1 MQRSAG
7 LKTFAEQDTV
17 RLSIKSL
24 RSRGVEMRIMIV
36 LLAFWL
42 LQPLPAS
49 AQTEQSQIEPAKR
62 FNVFVKQQAAIMRAN
77 DNAPGTIEDWQKTRT
92 DLRDLLLKAW
102 GGFPAEKCALEARNL
117 GEIQRDGYRVE
128 KIVFQTMPSVWM
140 TANAYV
146 PEGKPGQT
154 FPAVLCVH
162 GHWAGAKQDPVVQ
175 SRCIGLA
182 KLGFFVLCVDAFGA
196 GERAIGEALGEYHG
210 EMTGASLLLLG
221 RPLSGIQVYENMRAV
236 DYLQSRPEVDPN
248 RLGVTG
254 ASGGGNQSMYAGA
267 YDERFR
273 CVVPTCSVGNYQ
285 AYLSAACCM
294 CEVVPG
300 ILQRHEEGHV
310 LGLAANRGLMVTSA
324 TQDAFQFSVDQARIS
339 ISRAREIAALTSS
352 DGPSAVKHTIIESP
366 HHYNQPMR
374 EAMYGW
380 MTKHLKGEGDGSPI
394 PEPEIK
400 PEEPE
405 VLRCFPGESRPDD
418 YVTIPRFFA
427 EEARQLLKAREIEID
442 QKHLLALAVAK
453 TTEDRNAVREQTVD
467 QLAKTLNVKPTTSP
481 LNVKQSK
488 SSDGAYIDLAFETEP
503 GLEISARCDS
513 EVIEKSGDQ
522 KLAILLNVDE
532 GAEKA
537 FGGEQ
542 AEELRK
548 QGYGILAPELRATGK
563 FAVAGDR
570 IGNAPDHNSAE
581 WSLWIG
587 RPLLGQW
594 TLDVVR
600 TLDALEN
607 QTGALPKE
615 ILICGTDSSGT
626 VALTSAAIDD
636 RISKVHLQS
645 SLGTFVDDQKF
656 NGPRLGML
664 VPGLLRD
671 IGDIGH
677 IAAMIAPRK
686 LTIEK
691 PVSASGRSLSG
702 EASLPAL
709 KFCSDI
715 YKTLGAADAL
725 VITTAD

>member
-1 MQRSAG
+1 
-7 LKTFAEQDTV
+7 
-17 RLSIKSL
+17 
-24 RSRGVEMRIMIV
+24 MRIAFACLAV
-36 LLAFWL
+36 LLM
-42 LQPLPAS
+42 QTLPVS
-49 AQTEQSQIEPAKR
+49 AQNEQSSVEPAKR

-77 DNAPGTIEDWQKTRT
+77 DNAPGTVEDWQKTRA

-102 GGFPAEKCALEARNL
+102 GGFPAEPCPLEARTL
-117 GEIQRDGYRVE
+117 GELKRDGYRVE
-128 KIVFQTMPSVWM
+128 KIVFQTMPNVWM

-146 PEGKPGQT
+146 PDGKPEQT

-210 EMTGASLLLLG
+210 EMTGATLLLLG

-339 ISRAREIAALTSS
+339 ISRAREIAALTSP

-366 HHYNQPMR
+366 HHYNEPMR

-394 PEPEIK
+394 PEPEIS

-405 VLRCFPGESRPDD
+405 VLRCFPGDSRPDD

-427 EEARQLLKAREIEID
+427 EEARQLLKSRESQSD
-442 QKHLLALAVAK
+442 LPYLASLAEAK
-453 TTEDRNAVREQTVD
+453 TADDREVLRERAVD
-467 QLAKTLNVKPTTSP
+467 QLTKTLNIKPTTSP
-481 LNVKQSK
+481 VVVNAEK
-488 SSDGAYIDLAFETEP
+488 SSDGKFMELVFETEP
-503 GLEISARCDS
+503 GLEISALCDS
-513 EVIEKSGDQ
+513 GLAAKTDTQ
-522 KLAILLNVDE
+522 KLAILLNIDE
-532 GAEKA
+532 GSEKA
-537 FGGEQ
+537 FNSEQ
-542 AEELRK
+542 AQTLRE
-548 QGYGILAPELRATGK
+548 QGYGIVAPELRATGQY
-563 FAVAGDR
+563 AVAGDR

-594 TLDVVR
+594 TMDVVQ
-600 TLDALEN
+600 TVEALEKHLG
-607 QTGALPKE
+607 TLPNDV
-615 ILICGTDSSGT
+615 LIVGQGSSGT
-626 VALTSAAIDD
+626 IALTAAAMDD
-636 RISKVHLQS
+636 RVSRVLIQN
-645 SLGTFVDDQKF
+645 SLGTFIDDKKY
-656 NGPRLGML
+656 NGPRLGFL

-671 IGDIGH
+671 VGDIAH
-677 IAAMIAPRK
+677 IAAMIAPRS
-686 LTIEK
+686 LQIEN
-691 PVSASGRSLSG
+691 PVSPSGG
-702 EASLPAL
+702 SLPRDAASKSL
-709 KFCSDI
+709 QFCADV
-715 YKTLGAADAL
+715 YTKLGAADAF
-725 VITTAD
+725 VITTAN

>member
-1 MQRSAG
+1 
-7 LKTFAEQDTV
+7 
-17 RLSIKSL
+17 
-24 RSRGVEMRIMIV
+24 MRIAIACLAMILV
-36 LLAFWL
+36 
-42 LQPLPAS
+42 QPLPAL
-49 AQTEQSQIEPAKR
+49 AQTKQSQVEQSQVEPAKR

-77 DNAPGTIEDWQKTRT
+77 DNAPATLEDWQKMRS

-102 GGFPAEKCALEARNL
+102 GGFPTEPCPLEPRKL
-117 GEIQRDGYRVE
+117 GEIVRDGYRVE
-128 KIVFQTMPSVWM
+128 KIVFQTMPGVWM
-140 TANAYV
+140 TANAYI
-146 PEGKPGQT
+146 PDGKPGQT

-236 DYLQSRPEVDPN
+236 DYLQSRPEVDPD

-310 LGLAANRGLMVTSA
+310 LGLAANRGLMVASA

-339 ISRAREIAALTSS
+339 ISRAREIAALTSLE
-352 DGPSAVKHTIIESP
+352 GPSAVKHTIIESP
-366 HHYNQPMR
+366 HHYNVPMR

-405 VLRCFPGESRPDD
+405 VLRCFPGDSRPDD

-427 EEARQLLKAREIEID
+427 EEARQLLKSRGAD
-442 QKHLLALAVAK
+442 HDAPYLAALAESK
-453 TTEDRNAVREQTVD
+453 TADDREALRERTVD
-467 QLAKTLNVKPTTSP
+467 QLSRTLNIKATTSP
-481 LNVKQSK
+481 VEVKATK
-488 SSDGAYIDLAFETEP
+488 SPDEKFIELVYETEP
-503 GLEISARCDS
+503 GLEMSARCDT
-513 EVIEKSGDQ
+513 VLTEKSDGQ
-522 KLAILLNVDE
+522 KLAVLLNVDE
-532 GAEKA
+532 GSEKV
-537 FGGEQ
+537 FNSEQ
-542 AEELRK
+542 AQKLR
-548 QGYGILAPELRATGK
+548 QEGYGIVAPELRATGK
-563 FAVAGDR
+563 YAVAGDR

-594 TLDVVR
+594 TMDVFQ
-600 TLDALEN
+600 TLDALEKHIGSRPN
-607 QTGALPKE
+607 E
-615 ILICGTDSSGT
+615 ILIMGQGSSGT
-626 VALTSAAIDD
+626 IALTAAAIDD
-636 RISKVHLQS
+636 RVSQVVIQN
-645 SLGTFVDDQKF
+645 SLGTFVDDKKQ
-656 NGPRLGML
+656 NGPRLGLL

-671 IGDIGH
+671 VGDIGH
-677 IAAMIAPRK
+677 IAAMIAPRSV
-686 LTIEK
+686 TIEN
-691 PVSASGRSLSG
+691 PVSASGSSLSRDA
-702 EASLPAL
+702 ASTSLQ
-709 KFCSDI
+709 FCIDV
-715 YKTLGAADAL
+715 YMKLGAAEAL
-725 VITTAD
+725 VITTAN

>member
-1 MQRSAG
+1 
-7 LKTFAEQDTV
+7 
-17 RLSIKSL
+17 
-24 RSRGVEMRIMIV
+24 MRIAI
-36 LLAFWL
+36 AFL
-42 LQPLPAS
+42 VFMLIKPSFVS
-49 AQTEQSQIEPAKR
+49 AQSEQVAIEPSKQ
-62 FNVFVKQQAAIMRAN
+62 FNLFVKQQAAIMRAN
-77 DNAPGTIEDWQKTRT
+77 DNAPGTIEDWQKTRA

-102 GGFPAEKCALEARNL
+102 GGFPAEACPLGARHL
-117 GEIQRDGYRVE
+117 GEFKRDGYRVE
-128 KIVFQTMPSVWM
+128 KIVFQTMPGVWM

-146 PEGKPGQT
+146 PDGKPDQT

-196 GERAIGEALGEYHG
+196 GERAIGKALGEYHG

-236 DYLQSRPEVDPN
+236 DYLQSRPEVDPD

-339 ISRAREIAALTSS
+339 ISRAREIAALTSTE
-352 DGPSAVKHTIIESP
+352 GPSAVKHTIIESP

-380 MTKHLKGEGDGSPI
+380 MTRHLKGEGDGSPI
-394 PEPEIK
+394 PEPEII

-405 VLRCFPGESRPDD
+405 SLRCFPGDSRPDD
-418 YVTIPRFFA
+418 YITIPRFFA
-427 EEARQLLKAREIEID
+427 EEARRLLRNRDSEID
-442 QKHLLALAVAK
+442 QPYLAALREAK
-453 TTEDRNAVREQTVD
+453 TAADREILREQAVD
-467 QLAKTLNVKPTTSP
+467 QLTKVLHIKPSVSPANVNT
-481 LNVKQSK
+481 VKSQ
-488 SSDGAYIDLAFETEP
+488 DDQFIELIYMTEP
-503 GLEISARCDS
+503 GLEITARCDS
-513 EVIEKSGDQ
+513 SLAEGSDSR
-522 KLAILLNVDE
+522 KLAILLNIDE
-532 GAEKA
+532 GSETV
-537 FGGEQ
+537 FSGEQ
-542 AEELRK
+542 AQKLR
-548 QGYGILAPELRATGK
+548 QEGYEIVAPDLRATGRY
-563 FAVAGDR
+563 AVAGDR

-594 TLDVVR
+594 TMDVLQTV
-600 TLDALEN
+600 DALEKHLG
-607 QTGALPKE
+607 TLPKE
-615 ILICGTDSSGT
+615 VLIVGQGSSGT
-626 VALTSAAIDD
+626 IALASAAIDV
-636 RISKVHLQS
+636 RISSVLTRN
-645 SLGTFVDDQKF
+645 SLATFVDEGKF
-656 NGPRLGML
+656 SGPRLGLL

-671 IGDIGH
+671 AGDIGH
-677 IAAMIAPRK
+677 IAAMIAPRP
-686 LTIEK
+686 LRIEN
-691 PVSASGRSLSG
+691 PVLASG
-702 EASLPAL
+702 ASLPLDAAS
-709 KFCSDI
+709 KPMSFCIAVYDRW
-715 YKTLGAADAL
+715 DAGNAFT
-725 VITTAD
+725 VTTAN

>member
-1 MQRSAG
+1 
-7 LKTFAEQDTV
+7 
-17 RLSIKSL
+17 
-24 RSRGVEMRIMIV
+24 MRIATV
-36 LLAFWL
+36 FLALWL
-42 LQPLPAS
+42 LQPLLAS

-62 FNVFVKQQAAIMRAN
+62 FNIFVKQQAAIMRAN
-77 DNAPGTIEDWQKTRT
+77 DNAPGTIEDWQKARA

-102 GGFPAEKCALEARNL
+102 GGFPAEKCPLEARNL

-128 KIVFQTMPSVWM
+128 KIVFQTMPGVWM

-146 PEGKPGQT
+146 PDGKPDQV

-324 TQDAFQFSVDQARIS
+324 TEDAFQFSVDQARIS
-339 ISRAREIAALTSS
+339 ISRAREIAGLMSP

-380 MTKHLKGEGDGSPI
+380 MTKHLKGDGDGSPI

-405 VLRCFPGESRPDD
+405 TLRCFPGDSRPDD

-427 EEARQLLKAREIEID
+427 EEARTLLKNRESESD
-442 QKHLLALAVAK
+442 QSYLTALAAAK
-453 TTEDRNAVREQTVD
+453 TAEDRNAMREMSVD
-467 QLAKTLNVKPTTSP
+467 RLARTLNIKATTSP

-488 SSDGAYIDLAFETEP
+488 GADGRFIDLTFETEP
-503 GLEISARCDS
+503 GLEISARCDAA
-513 EVIEKSGDQ
+513 VIEKPDGQ
-522 KLAILLNVDE
+522 KLAVLLNVDE

-537 FGGEQ
+537 FGSQQ
-542 AEELRK
+542 AEDLRK
-548 QGYGILAPELRATGK
+548 QGYVIMAPELRATGK

-600 TLDALEN
+600 TFDALEEL
-607 QTGALPKE
+607 TGELPKE
-615 ILICGTDSSGT
+615 ILLRGAGSSGT
-626 VALTSAAIDD
+626 IALTSAAIDD
-636 RISKVHLQS
+636 RISHVHIQN
-645 SLGTFVDDQKF
+645 SLATFVDDQKF

-671 IGDIGH
+671 VGDIGH

-686 LTIEK
+686 LMIEN
-691 PVSASGRSLSG
+691 PVSAAGHPLSK
-702 EASLPAL
+702 EASLSAL
-709 KFCSDI
+709 QFCSEV
-715 YKTLGAADAL
+715 YKTLGATEAF

>member
-1 MQRSAG
+1 
-7 LKTFAEQDTV
+7 
-17 RLSIKSL
+17 
-24 RSRGVEMRIMIV
+24 MRIMIV

>member
-1 MQRSAG
+1 MR
-7 LKTFAEQDTV
+7 FAIACV
-17 RLSIKSL
+17 FIWF
-24 RSRGVEMRIMIV
+24 V
-36 LLAFWL
+36 
-42 LQPLPAS
+42 QPLLVC
-49 AQTEQSQIEPAKR
+49 AQTEQNQIEPAKR

-77 DNAPGTIEDWQKTRT
+77 DNAPGTIEDWQKTRM

-102 GGFPAEKCALEARNL
+102 GGFPTEKCPLEARNL
-117 GEIQRDGYRVE
+117 GEIKRDGYRVE
-128 KIVFQTMPSVWM
+128 KIVFQTMPGVWM

-146 PEGKPGQT
+146 PDGKPDQT

-162 GHWAGAKQDPVVQ
+162 GHWQGAKQDPVVQ
-175 SRCIGLA
+175 SRCIGLV

-236 DYLQSRPEVDPN
+236 DYLQSRPEVDPD

-254 ASGGGNQSMYAGA
+254 SSGGGNQSMYAGA

-300 ILQRHEEGHV
+300 ILQRQEEGHV

-339 ISRAREIAALTSS
+339 ISRAREIAALTSA

-380 MTKHLKGEGDGSPI
+380 MTKHLKGEGDGGPI

-405 VLRCFPGESRPDD
+405 VLRCFPGDSRPDD

-427 EEARQLLKAREIEID
+427 EEARRQLTNRESESD
-442 QKHLLALAVAK
+442 KLYLTTLAEAK
-453 TTEDRNAVREQTVD
+453 TVDDRNAVREKAVD
-467 QLAKTLNVKPTTSP
+467 QLAKTLNMKATTSP
-481 LNVKQSK
+481 LNVKQSR
-488 SSDGAYIDLAFETEP
+488 GAEGLFIDLTFETEP

-513 EVIEKSGDQ
+513 AVIEKPDSQ
-522 KLAILLNVDE
+522 KLAVLLNVDE

-537 FGGEQ
+537 FGSQQ

-548 QGYGILAPELRATGK
+548 QGYVIMAPELRATGK

-607 QTGALPKE
+607 QTGALPKD
-615 ILICGTDSSGT
+615 ILICGASSSGT

-636 RISKVHLQS
+636 RISQVHIQS
-645 SLGTFVDDQKF
+645 ALGTFVDDQKF

-671 IGDIGH
+671 VGDISH

-686 LTIEK
+686 LTIEN
-691 PVSASGRSLSG
+691 PVSAAGRSLSQ
-702 EASLPAL
+702 EASLSAL
-709 KFCSDI
+709 QFCSNV
-715 YKTLGAADAL
+715 YKTLGTTDAL
-725 VITTAD
+725 VIKAAD

>member
-1 MQRSAG
+1 
-7 LKTFAEQDTV
+7 
-17 RLSIKSL
+17 
-24 RSRGVEMRIMIV
+24 MRIAIACLAMI
-36 LLAFWL
+36 L
-42 LQPLPAS
+42 LQPRPVS
-49 AQTEQSQIEPAKR
+49 AQTEQTQIEPAKR

-77 DNAPGTIEDWQKTRT
+77 DNAPATLEDWQKTRS

-102 GGFPAEKCALEARNL
+102 GGFPAEPCPLEPRKL
-117 GEIQRDGYRVE
+117 GEIVRDGYRVE
-128 KIVFQTMPSVWM
+128 KIVFQTMPGVWM

-146 PEGKPGQT
+146 PDGKPEQT

-210 EMTGASLLLLG
+210 EMAGASLLLLG

-236 DYLQSRPEVDPN
+236 DYMQSRPEVDPD

-300 ILQRHEEGHV
+300 ILQRHEEGDV

-339 ISRAREIAALTSS
+339 ISRAREIAALTAP

-366 HHYNQPMR
+366 HHYNAPMR

-405 VLRCFPGESRPDD
+405 TLRCFPGDSRPDD

-427 EEARQLLKAREIEID
+427 GEAHQLLKARESVSD
-442 QKHLLALAVAK
+442 QQYLTALAEAK
-453 TTEDRNAVREQTVD
+453 ADGDRQALRESAAD
-467 QLAKTLNVKPTTSP
+467 QLSRSLNIKPTSSLVAINST
-481 LNVKQSK
+481 K
-488 SSDGAYIDLAFETEP
+488 SADGRFIELTFETEP

-513 EVIEKSGDQ
+513 GLTENPANQ
-522 KLAILLNVDE
+522 PLAILLNTDE
-532 GAEKA
+532 GSEKA
-537 FGGEQ
+537 FDSKQ
-542 AEELRK
+542 AQDLRQ
-548 QGYGILAPELRATGK
+548 QGLHIVAPELRATGK
-563 FAVAGDR
+563 YAVVGDR

-594 TLDVVR
+594 TMDVVQSMN
-600 TLDALEN
+600 ALE
-607 QTGALPKE
+607 QQLGKLPTD
-615 ILICGTDSSGT
+615 ILIIGQGSSGT
-626 VALTSAAIDD
+626 IALTSAAIDD
-636 RISKVHLQS
+636 RISRVKIQK
-645 SLGTFVDDQKF
+645 SLATFVDDQKY
-656 NGPRLGML
+656 NGPRLGL
-664 VPGLLRD
+664 FVPGLLRD
-671 IGDIGH
+671 VGDIDH
-677 IAAMIAPRK
+677 IAAMIAPRP
-686 LTIEK
+686 LTIENS
-691 PVSASGRSLSG
+691 VTASGSPLTQDATEKSLRFCRSVYAKLSAT
-702 EASLPAL
+702 EALA
-709 KFCSDI
+709 
-715 YKTLGAADAL
+715 
-725 VITTAD
+725 ITTAD

>member
-1 MQRSAG
+1 
-7 LKTFAEQDTV
+7 
-17 RLSIKSL
+17 
-24 RSRGVEMRIMIV
+24 
-36 LLAFWL
+36 
-42 LQPLPAS
+42 
-49 AQTEQSQIEPAKR
+49 
-62 FNVFVKQQAAIMRAN
+62 
-77 DNAPGTIEDWQKTRT
+77 
-92 DLRDLLLKAW
+92 
-102 GGFPAEKCALEARNL
+102 
-117 GEIQRDGYRVE
+117 
-128 KIVFQTMPSVWM
+128 
-140 TANAYV
+140 
-146 PEGKPGQT
+146 
-154 FPAVLCVH
+154 
-162 GHWAGAKQDPVVQ
+162 
-175 SRCIGLA
+175 
-182 KLGFFVLCVDAFGA
+182 
-196 GERAIGEALGEYHG
+196 
-210 EMTGASLLLLG
+210 
-221 RPLSGIQVYENMRAV
+221 
-236 DYLQSRPEVDPN
+236 
-248 RLGVTG
+248 
-254 ASGGGNQSMYAGA
+254 
-267 YDERFR
+267 
-273 CVVPTCSVGNYQ
+273 
-285 AYLSAACCM
+285 
-294 CEVVPG
+294 
-300 ILQRHEEGHV
+300 
-310 LGLAANRGLMVTSA
+310 
-324 TQDAFQFSVDQARIS
+324 
-339 ISRAREIAALTSS
+339 
-352 DGPSAVKHTIIESP
+352 
-366 HHYNQPMR
+366 
-374 EAMYGW
+374 
-380 MTKHLKGEGDGSPI
+380 
-394 PEPEIK
+394 
-400 PEEPE
+400 
-405 VLRCFPGESRPDD
+405 
-418 YVTIPRFFA
+418 VTIPRFFA

>member
-1 MQRSAG
+1 
-7 LKTFAEQDTV
+7 
-17 RLSIKSL
+17 
-24 RSRGVEMRIMIV
+24 MILV
-36 LLAFWL
+36 
-42 LQPLPAS
+42 QPLPVS
-49 AQTEQSQIEPAKR
+49 AQTEQTQIEPAKR
-62 FNVFVKQQAAIMRAN
+62 FNVFVKHQAAIMRAN
-77 DNAPGTIEDWQKTRT
+77 DDAPATLEDWQKTRS

-102 GGFPAEKCALEARNL
+102 GGFPSEPCPLEARKL
-117 GEIQRDGYRVE
+117 GEIVRDGYRVE
-128 KIVFQTMPSVWM
+128 KIVFQTMPGVWM

-146 PEGKPGQT
+146 PDGKPNQT

-248 RLGVTG
+248 RLGITG
-254 ASGGGNQSMYAGA
+254 SSGGGNQSMYAGA
-267 YDERFR
+267 YDERLR

-339 ISRAREIAALTSS
+339 ISRAREIAALTAP
-352 DGPSAVKHTIIESP
+352 DGPSAVRHTIIESP
-366 HHYNQPMR
+366 HHYNAPMR

-405 VLRCFPGESRPDD
+405 VLRCFPGDSRPDD

-427 EEARQLLKAREIEID
+427 EEARQLLRARASESD
-442 QKHLLALAVAK
+442 QPYLVALAESK
-453 TTEDRNAVREQTVD
+453 TAEDRTALRERTVD
-467 QLAKTLNVKPTTSP
+467 QLSRTLNIKATISPVEVKATKSP
-481 LNVKQSK
+481 DEKFIEMV
-488 SSDGAYIDLAFETEP
+488 YETEP
-503 GLEISARCDS
+503 GLEISARCDTGLT
-513 EVIEKSGDQ
+513 EKADGQ
-522 KLAILLNVDE
+522 KLAILLNIDE
-532 GAEKA
+532 GSEKV
-537 FGGEQ
+537 FHSEQ
-542 AEELRK
+542 AQNLRQ
-548 QGYGILAPELRATGK
+548 QGYRIVAPELRATGK
-563 FAVAGDR
+563 YAVAGDR

-594 TLDVVR
+594 TMDVVQ
-600 TLDALEN
+600 TVEALEMHFG
-607 QTGALPKE
+607 TLPKDV
-615 ILICGTDSSGT
+615 LIVGQGSSGT
-626 VALTSAAIDD
+626 IALTSAAIDD
-636 RISKVHLQS
+636 RVTRVHVQN
-645 SLGTFVDDQKF
+645 SLGTFVDDQKY

-671 IGDIGH
+671 VGDIAH
-677 IAAMIAPRK
+677 IAAMIAPRS
-686 LTIEK
+686 LQIEN
-691 PVSASGRSLSG
+691 PVSASGVLLSREAAVQSLQ
-702 EASLPAL
+702 
-709 KFCSDI
+709 FCSDV
-715 YKTLGAADAL
+715 YTKHGAADAFVL
-725 VITTAD
+725 MTTP

>member
-1 MQRSAG
+1 MR
-7 LKTFAEQDTV
+7 FAIACV
-17 RLSIKSL
+17 FIWF
-24 RSRGVEMRIMIV
+24 V
-36 LLAFWL
+36 
-42 LQPLPAS
+42 QPLLVC

-77 DNAPGTIEDWQKTRT
+77 DNAPGTIENWQKTRT

-102 GGFPAEKCALEARNL
+102 GGFPTEKCPLEARNL
-117 GEIQRDGYRVE
+117 GEIKRDGYRVE
-128 KIVFQTMPSVWM
+128 KIVFQTLPGVWM
-140 TANAYV
+140 TTNAYV
-146 PEGKPGQT
+146 PDGKPDQT

-196 GERAIGEALGEYHG
+196 GERAIGEALDEYHG

-236 DYLQSRPEVDPN
+236 DYLQSRPEVDPD

-339 ISRAREIAALTSS
+339 ISRAREIAALTSQ

-427 EEARQLLKAREIEID
+427 EEATQLLKAREIKID
-442 QKHLLALAVAK
+442 QKHLVALAVAK
-453 TTEDRNAVREQTVD
+453 TTADRNAIREQAVD

-488 SSDGAYIDLAFETEP
+488 SAEGLFIDLTFETEP

-513 EVIEKSGDQ
+513 GVTEKSDGQ
-522 KLAILLNVDE
+522 KLAVLLNIDE

-537 FGGEQ
+537 FGSQQ
-542 AEELRK
+542 AEDLRK
-548 QGYGILAPELRATGK
+548 QGYVIIAPELRATGK

-615 ILICGTDSSGT
+615 ILICGAGSSGT
-626 VALTSAAIDD
+626 IALTSAAIDD
-636 RISKVHLQS
+636 RISQVHIRS
-645 SLGTFVDDQKF
+645 ALGTFVDDQKF

-671 IGDIGH
+671 VGDISH
-677 IAAMIAPRK
+677 VAAMIAPRK
-686 LTIEK
+686 LTIEN
-691 PVSASGRSLSG
+691 PVSASGRPLSK
-702 EASLPAL
+702 EASRLAL
-709 KFCSDI
+709 QFGSNV
-715 YKTLGAADAL
+715 YKTLGTTDAL
-725 VITTAD
+725 VISTAD

>member
-1 MQRSAG
+1 
-7 LKTFAEQDTV
+7 
-17 RLSIKSL
+17 
-24 RSRGVEMRIMIV
+24 MRIAIAC
-36 LLAFWL
+36 LAIIL
-42 LQPLPAS
+42 VHPLPIS
-49 AQTEQSQIEPAKR
+49 AQTQQSQVEQGQIEPAKR

-77 DNAPGTIEDWQKTRT
+77 DNAPGTIEGWQKTRT

-102 GGFPAEKCALEARNL
+102 GGFPAEKCPLEARNL
-117 GEIQRDGYRVE
+117 GELQRDGYRVE

-140 TANAYV
+140 TANVYV
-146 PEGKPGQT
+146 PNGRPGQT

-196 GERAIGEALGEYHG
+196 GERAIGEKLGEYHG

-236 DYLQSRPEVDPN
+236 DYLQSRPEVDPD

-339 ISRAREIAALTSS
+339 ISRAREIAAITST

-405 VLRCFPGESRPDD
+405 VLRCFPGDSRPDD

-427 EEARQLLKAREIEID
+427 EEARQVLKTRETETD
-442 QKHLLALAVAK
+442 QPYLTALTEAK
-453 TTEDRNAVREQTVD
+453 TNEDRTTVREQAVD
-467 QLAKTLNVKPTTSP
+467 RLAKSLNIKPNTSP
-481 LNVKQSK
+481 LELKATK
-488 SSDGAYIDLAFETEP
+488 SSDGKFIDLSFETEP
-503 GLEISARCDS
+503 GLEIFARCDS
-513 EVIEKSGDQ
+513 VLTEKSGNQ
-522 KLAILLNVDE
+522 KLVILLNIDE
-532 GAEKA
+532 GSEKA
-537 FGGEQ
+537 FAGEQ
-542 AEELRK
+542 AQSLRQ
-548 QGYGILAPELRATGK
+548 QGFGIVAPELRATGE

-600 TLDALEN
+600 TLDALEE
-607 QTGALPKE
+607 QRGSLPEE
-615 ILICGTDSSGT
+615 ILIFGQGSSGT
-626 VALTSAAIDD
+626 IALTSAAIDD
-636 RISKVHLQS
+636 RISQVHIQN
-645 SLGTFVDDQKF
+645 SLATFVDDQKF

-671 IGDIGH
+671 VGDIAH
-677 IAAMIAPRK
+677 IAAMIAPRSVR
-686 LTIEK
+686 IENS
-691 PVSASGRSLSG
+691 VSASGSPLSKSAAQKSLR
-702 EASLPAL
+702 
-709 KFCSDI
+709 FCTEVYSKI
-715 YKTLGAADAL
+715 GVPDAL
-725 VITTAD
+725 NIIAPE

>member
-1 MQRSAG
+1 VNNS
-7 LKTFAEQDTV
+7 F
-17 RLSIKSL
+17 KS
-24 RSRGVEMRIMIV
+24 GECEMRIAIACLAMI
-36 LLAFWL
+36 L
-42 LQPLPAS
+42 LQPFPVS
-49 AQTEQSQIEPAKR
+49 AQTEQNEAKQSQIEPAKR

-77 DNAPGTIEDWQKTRT
+77 DNAPGTVEDWQKTRT

-102 GGFPAEKCALEARNL
+102 GGFPAEQCPLEPRKL
-117 GEIQRDGYRVE
+117 GEMERDGYRVE
-128 KIVFQTMPSVWM
+128 KIVFQTMPGVWM

-146 PEGKPGQT
+146 PAGKPEQT

-210 EMTGASLLLLG
+210 EMTGATLLLLG

-248 RLGVTG
+248 RLGITG

-339 ISRAREIAALTSS
+339 ISRAREIAALTSP

-366 HHYNQPMR
+366 HHYNVPMR

-400 PEEPE
+400 SEEPE
-405 VLRCFPGESRPDD
+405 VLRCFPGDSRPDD

-427 EEARQLLKAREIEID
+427 EEARRLLKTRESEFD
-442 QKHLLALAVAK
+442 QPYLAALDAAK
-453 TTEDRNAVREQTVD
+453 TPEDRATLRERAVD
-467 QLAKTLNVKPTTSP
+467 QLTKTLNIKATTSP
-481 LNVKQSK
+481 VEVTATK
-488 SSDGAYIDLAFETEP
+488 SPDEKVIELVYETEP

-513 EVIEKSGDQ
+513 GLADKSDGQ
-522 KLAILLNVDE
+522 KLAILLNIDE
-532 GAEKA
+532 GSEKV
-537 FGGEQ
+537 FNSEQ
-542 AEELRK
+542 AQKLRQ
-548 QGYGILAPELRATGK
+548 QGYGIVAPELRASGK
-563 FAVAGDR
+563 YAVAGDR

-594 TLDVVR
+594 TMDVFQTVE
-600 TLDALEN
+600 ALEKHF
-607 QTGALPKE
+607 GALPKE
-615 ILICGTDSSGT
+615 ILIVGQGSSGT
-626 VALTSAAIDD
+626 IALTAAAMDD
-636 RISKVHLQS
+636 RISQVLIQN
-645 SLGTFVDDQKF
+645 SLGTFVDDKKY
-656 NGPRLGML
+656 NGPRLGLL

-671 IGDIGH
+671 AGDIGH
-677 IAAMIAPRK
+677 IAAMIAPRFVQ
-686 LTIEK
+686 IEN
-691 PVSASGRSLSG
+691 PVSASGTSLSRDA
-702 EASLPAL
+702 ASESLQ
-709 KFCSDI
+709 FCVDV
-715 YKTLGAADAL
+715 YTKLGAAEAL
-725 VITTAD
+725 VITTAN

>member
-1 MQRSAG
+1 
-7 LKTFAEQDTV
+7 
-17 RLSIKSL
+17 
-24 RSRGVEMRIMIV
+24 MRIAIAF
-36 LLAFWL
+36 LAVIL
-42 LQPLPAS
+42 VQPLFVS
-49 AQTEQSQIEPAKR
+49 AQSEQSPIEPAKR

-77 DNAPGTIEDWQKTRT
+77 DSAPGTVEDWQKTRG
-92 DLRDLLLKAW
+92 DLRDLLLTAW
-102 GGFPAEKCALEARNL
+102 GGFPTEKYPLEARNL
-117 GEIQRDGYRVE
+117 GEIKRDGYRVE
-128 KIVFQTMPSVWM
+128 KIVFQTMPGVWM

-146 PEGKPGQT
+146 PEGKPNQV

-196 GERAIGEALGEYHG
+196 GERAIGEKLGEYHG

-236 DYLQSRPEVDPN
+236 DYLQSRPEVDPD

-339 ISRAREIAALTSS
+339 ISRAREIAALTTS
-352 DGPSAVKHTIIESP
+352 DGPSSVKHTIIESP

-380 MTKHLKGEGDGSPI
+380 MTMHLKGEGDGRPI

-405 VLRCFPGESRPDD
+405 ALRCFPGDSRPDD

-427 EEARQLLKAREIEID
+427 EEARKLLKTRESEFD
-442 QKHLLALAVAK
+442 QPYLAALEESKSV
-453 TTEDRNAVREQTVD
+453 EDRKALRERAVDKLTRSLNIKLLTSPVEV
-467 QLAKTLNVKPTTSP
+467 KTTTSP
-481 LNVKQSK
+481 
-488 SSDGAYIDLAFETEP
+488 DGKFIELFFETEA

-513 EVIEKSGDQ
+513 GLAENSDRQ
-522 KLAILLNVDE
+522 KLAIVLNIDE
-532 GAEKA
+532 GSEKS
-537 FGGEQ
+537 FSSEQ
-542 AEELRK
+542 AQKLRQ
-548 QGYGILAPELRATGK
+548 QGYGVVAPELRATGK
-563 FAVAGDR
+563 YAVAGDR

-594 TLDVVR
+594 TMDVGRV
-600 TLDALEN
+600 LDALEE
-607 QTGALPKE
+607 QRGALPKE
-615 ILICGTDSSGT
+615 ILIFGQGSSGT
-626 VALTSAAIDD
+626 IALTSAAIDD
-636 RISKVHLQS
+636 RISRVHVQD
-645 SLGTFVDDQKF
+645 SLATFVDDQKY
-656 NGPRLGML
+656 NGPHLGLL
-664 VPGLLRD
+664 VPGLMRD
-671 IGDIGH
+671 VGDISH
-677 IAAMIAPRK
+677 VAAMIAPRSV
-686 LTIEK
+686 TIEN
-691 PVSASGRSLSG
+691 SRTASGNPLAKETTQKS
-702 EASLPAL
+702 L
-709 KFCSDI
+709 KFCKDVYS
-715 YKTLGAADAL
+715 KLGAADELAIIA
-725 VITTAD
+725 VD

>member
-1 MQRSAG
+1 
-7 LKTFAEQDTV
+7 
-17 RLSIKSL
+17 
-24 RSRGVEMRIMIV
+24 MRIMIF
-36 LLAFWL
+36 LLAFFL

-49 AQTEQSQIEPAKR
+49 GQTEQSQIEPAKR

-77 DNAPGTIEDWQKTRT
+77 DQAPGTIEDWQKTRT
-92 DLRDLLLKAW
+92 DLRELLLKAW
-102 GGFPAEKCALEARNL
+102 GGFPAEKCPLEARNL

-128 KIVFQTMPSVWM
+128 KIVFQTLPDVWM

-352 DGPSAVKHTIIESP
+352 DGPSAVKHTVIESP

-394 PEPEIK
+394 PEPEIQ

-442 QKHLLALAVAK
+442 QQQMMALAVAK
-453 TTEDRNAVREQTVD
+453 TTADRNTIREQAVD

-481 LNVKQSK
+481 LNVKQLK
-488 SSDGAYIDLAFETEP
+488 SSDGVFIDLSFETEP
-503 GLEISARCDS
+503 GLEISVRCDS
-513 EVIEKSGDQ
+513 GVIEKSGDQ
-522 KLAILLNVDE
+522 KLAILLNIDE

-542 AEELRK
+542 AEELRT
-548 QGYGILAPELRATGK
+548 QGYGILVPELRATGK

-600 TLDALEN
+600 TLDVLEN
-607 QTGALPKE
+607 QAGKLPKD
-615 ILICGTDSSGT
+615 ILICGTGSSGT
-626 VALTSAAIDD
+626 IALTSAAIDD
-636 RISKVHLQS
+636 RISAAHIQS

-671 IGDIGH
+671 VGDIGH
-677 IAAMIAPRK
+677 IAAMIAPRQ

-691 PVSASGRSLSG
+691 PVSASGKLLSG
-702 EASLPAL
+702 EASRSAL
-709 KFCSDI
+709 KVCSDV
-715 YKTLGAADAL
+715 YKTLGRADAF

>member
-1 MQRSAG
+1 
-7 LKTFAEQDTV
+7 
-17 RLSIKSL
+17 
-24 RSRGVEMRIMIV
+24 MRIAFV
-36 LLAFWL
+36 LLAIL
-42 LQPLPAS
+42 LTQPQFVFGQETTVPDDPS
-49 AQTEQSQIEPAKR
+49 KR
-62 FNVFVKQQAAIMRAN
+62 FNIFVKQQAATMRAN
-77 DNAPGTIEDWQKTRT
+77 DDAPGTIEDWQKARA

-102 GGFPAEKCALEARNL
+102 GGFPAEKCPLEARNL
-117 GEIQRDGYRVE
+117 GEIKRDGYRVE
-128 KIVFQTMPSVWM
+128 KIVFQTMPGVWM

-146 PEGKPGQT
+146 PDGKPDQI

-236 DYLQSRPEVDPN
+236 DYLQSRPEVDPD

-339 ISRAREIAALTSS
+339 ISRAREIAALMSP
-352 DGPSAVKHTIIESP
+352 DGPSAIKHTIIESP

-380 MTKHLKGEGDGSPI
+380 TTKHLKGEGDGSPI

-405 VLRCFPGESRPDD
+405 TLRCFPGDSRPDD

-427 EEARQLLKAREIEID
+427 EEARTLLKNRESESD
-442 QKHLLALAVAK
+442 QSYLTALAAAK
-453 TTEDRNAVREQTVD
+453 TAEDRNAVREKSVD
-467 QLAKTLNVKPTTSP
+467 RLAKTLNIKATTSP

-488 SSDGAYIDLAFETEP
+488 GAEGRFIDLAFETEP
-503 GLEISARCDS
+503 GLAISARCDS
-513 EVIEKSGDQ
+513 GLIEKSDGQ
-522 KLAILLNVDE
+522 KLAVLLNIDE

-537 FGGEQ
+537 FGSQQ
-542 AEELRK
+542 AEDLRK
-548 QGYGILAPELRATGK
+548 QGYVIMAPELRATGK

-600 TLDALEN
+600 TFDALEEL
-607 QTGALPKE
+607 TGKLPKE
-615 ILICGTDSSGT
+615 ILICGAGSSGT
-626 VALTSAAIDD
+626 IALTSAAIDD
-636 RISKVHLQS
+636 RISQVHIQS

-671 IGDIGH
+671 VGDIGH

-686 LTIEK
+686 LTIEN
-691 PVSASGRSLSG
+691 PVSPAGRPLSK
-702 EASLPAL
+702 EASLSAL
-709 KFCSDI
+709 QLCSDVF
-715 YKTLGAADAL
+715 KTLGTADAL

>member
-1 MQRSAG
+1 
-7 LKTFAEQDTV
+7 
-17 RLSIKSL
+17 
-24 RSRGVEMRIMIV
+24 MRIAIAC
-36 LLAFWL
+36 LAMTL
-42 LQPLPAS
+42 LQPLPAF
-49 AQTEQSQIEPAKR
+49 AQTEQSQAEQSQIEPAKR

-77 DNAPGTIEDWQKTRT
+77 DNAPATLEDWQKTRS

-102 GGFPAEKCALEARNL
+102 GGFPAEPCPLEPRKL
-117 GEIQRDGYRVE
+117 GEIVRDGYRVE
-128 KIVFQTMPSVWM
+128 KIVFQTMPGVWM

-146 PEGKPGQT
+146 PDGKPGQT

-236 DYLQSRPEVDPN
+236 DYMQSRPEVDPN

-267 YDERFR
+267 YDERFL

-339 ISRAREIAALTSS
+339 ISRAREIAALTAP

-394 PEPEIK
+394 AEPEIK

-405 VLRCFPGESRPDD
+405 VLRCFPGDSRPDD

-427 EEARQLLKAREIEID
+427 EEARQLLKSRGAEHD
-442 QKHLLALAVAK
+442 APYLAALAESK
-453 TTEDRNAVREQTVD
+453 TAEDREALRERTVD
-467 QLAKTLNVKPTTSP
+467 QLSRTLNIKATTSP
-481 LNVKQSK
+481 VEVKATK
-488 SSDGAYIDLAFETEP
+488 SPDEKFIELVYETEP
-503 GLEISARCDS
+503 GLGISARCDS
-513 EVIEKSGDQ
+513 ALTEKSEVQ

-532 GAEKA
+532 GSEKV
-537 FGGEQ
+537 FNSEQ
-542 AEELRK
+542 AQKLRQ
-548 QGYGILAPELRATGK
+548 QGYGIIAPELRATGK
-563 FAVAGDR
+563 YAVAGDR

-594 TLDVVR
+594 TMDVFQ
-600 TLDALEN
+600 TLDALEKHI
-607 QTGALPKE
+607 GSLPNE
-615 ILICGTDSSGT
+615 ILIMGQGSSGT
-626 VALTSAAIDD
+626 IALSAAAIDD
-636 RISKVHLQS
+636 RVSQVVIQN
-645 SLGTFVDDQKF
+645 SLGTFVDDRKP
-656 NGPRLGML
+656 NGPRLGLL

-671 IGDIGH
+671 VGDIGH
-677 IAAMIAPRK
+677 IAAMIAPRSV
-686 LTIEK
+686 TIEN
-691 PVSASGRSLSG
+691 PVSASGASLSRDA
-702 EASLPAL
+702 ASTSLQ
-709 KFCSDI
+709 FCIDV
-715 YKTLGAADAL
+715 YMKLGAAEAL
-725 VITTAD
+725 VITTAN

>member
-1 MQRSAG
+1 
-7 LKTFAEQDTV
+7 
-17 RLSIKSL
+17 
-24 RSRGVEMRIMIV
+24 MRIAFACVAV
-36 LLAFWL
+36 LLM
-42 LQPLPAS
+42 QTLPVS
-49 AQTEQSQIEPAKR
+49 AQNEQSSVEPAKR

-77 DNAPGTIEDWQKTRT
+77 DNAPGTVEDWQKTRA

-102 GGFPAEKCALEARNL
+102 GGFPAEPCPLEARTL
-117 GEIQRDGYRVE
+117 GELKRDGYRVE
-128 KIVFQTMPSVWM
+128 KIVFQTMPNVWM

-146 PEGKPGQT
+146 PDGKPEQT

-210 EMTGASLLLLG
+210 EMTGATLLLLG

-339 ISRAREIAALTSS
+339 ISRAREIAALTSP

-366 HHYNQPMR
+366 HHYNEPMR

-394 PEPEIK
+394 PEPEIS

-405 VLRCFPGESRPDD
+405 VLRCFPGDSRPDD

-427 EEARQLLKAREIEID
+427 EEARQLLKSRESQSD
-442 QKHLLALAVAK
+442 LPYLASLAEAK
-453 TTEDRNAVREQTVD
+453 TADDREVLRERAVD
-467 QLAKTLNVKPTTSP
+467 QLTKTLNIKPTTSP
-481 LNVKQSK
+481 VVLNAEK
-488 SSDGAYIDLAFETEP
+488 SSDGKFMELVFETEP
-503 GLEISARCDS
+503 GLGISALCDS
-513 EVIEKSGDQ
+513 GLAAKTDTQ
-522 KLAILLNVDE
+522 KLAILLNIDE
-532 GAEKA
+532 GSEKA
-537 FGGEQ
+537 FNSEQ
-542 AEELRK
+542 AQTLRE
-548 QGYGILAPELRATGK
+548 QGYGIVVPELRATGQY
-563 FAVAGDR
+563 AVAGDR

-594 TLDVVR
+594 TMDVVQ
-600 TLDALEN
+600 TVEALEKHLG
-607 QTGALPKE
+607 TLPNDV
-615 ILICGTDSSGT
+615 LIVGQGSSGT
-626 VALTSAAIDD
+626 IALTAAAMDD
-636 RISKVHLQS
+636 RVSRVLIQN
-645 SLGTFVDDQKF
+645 SLGTFIDDKKY
-656 NGPRLGML
+656 NGPRLGFL

-671 IGDIGH
+671 VGDIAH
-677 IAAMIAPRK
+677 IAAMIAPRS
-686 LTIEK
+686 LQIEN
-691 PVSASGRSLSG
+691 PVSPSGG
-702 EASLPAL
+702 SLPRDAASKSL
-709 KFCSDI
+709 QFCADV
-715 YKTLGAADAL
+715 YTKLGAADAF
-725 VITTAD
+725 VITTAN

>member
-1 MQRSAG
+1 
-7 LKTFAEQDTV
+7 
-17 RLSIKSL
+17 
-24 RSRGVEMRIMIV
+24 MRIAIACLAMI
-36 LLAFWL
+36 L
-42 LQPLPAS
+42 LQPFPVS
-49 AQTEQSQIEPAKR
+49 AQTEQNQAKQSQIEPAKR

-77 DNAPGTIEDWQKTRT
+77 DNAPGTVEDWQKTRT

-102 GGFPAEKCALEARNL
+102 GGFPAEPCPLEPRKL

-128 KIVFQTMPSVWM
+128 KIVFQTMPGVWM

-146 PEGKPGQT
+146 PAGKPEQT

-182 KLGFFVLCVDAFGA
+182 KLGFVVLCVDAFGA

-236 DYLQSRPEVDPN
+236 DYLQSRPEVDPD
-248 RLGVTG
+248 RLGITG

-339 ISRAREIAALTSS
+339 ISRAREIAALTSLE
-352 DGPSAVKHTIIESP
+352 GPSAVKHTIIESP
-366 HHYNQPMR
+366 HHYNVPMR

-405 VLRCFPGESRPDD
+405 VLRCFPGDSRPDD

-427 EEARQLLKAREIEID
+427 EEARRLLKTRESEFD
-442 QKHLLALAVAK
+442 QPYLAALDAAK
-453 TTEDRNAVREQTVD
+453 TPEDRATLRERAVD
-467 QLAKTLNVKPTTSP
+467 QLTKTLNIKATTSP
-481 LNVKQSK
+481 VEVTATK
-488 SSDGAYIDLAFETEP
+488 SPDEKFIELVYETEP

-513 EVIEKSGDQ
+513 GVTDKSDGQ
-522 KLAILLNVDE
+522 KLAILLNIDE
-532 GAEKA
+532 GSENV
-537 FGGEQ
+537 FNSEQ
-542 AEELRK
+542 AQKLRQ
-548 QGYGILAPELRATGK
+548 QGYGIVAPELRATGK
-563 FAVAGDR
+563 YAVAGDR
-570 IGNAPDHNSAE
+570 IGNASDHNSAE

-594 TLDVVR
+594 TMDVFQSVE
-600 TLDALEN
+600 ALEKHI
-607 QTGALPKE
+607 GSLPNE
-615 ILICGTDSSGT
+615 ILIVGQGSSGPI
-626 VALTSAAIDD
+626 ALTTAAMDD
-636 RISKVHLQS
+636 RVSQVLVQN
-645 SLGTFVDDQKF
+645 SLGTFVDDKKY
-656 NGPRLGML
+656 NGPRLGLL

-671 IGDIGH
+671 AGDIGH
-677 IAAMIAPRK
+677 IAAMIAPRSV
-686 LTIEK
+686 TIEN
-691 PVSASGRSLSG
+691 PVSASGTSLSRDA
-702 EASLPAL
+702 ASQSLQ
-709 KFCSDI
+709 FCADV
-715 YKTLGAADAL
+715 YTKLGAADAL
-725 VITTAD
+725 VINTAN